1 MRRFKTR
8 EELRQTGWSFQQDNN
23 KEYFFQHPKV
33 SPIIS
38 LEMLK
43 NLHGLDEDTCFDEF
57 AQYEYDDEMFT
68 ELQEN
73 TMIEKAPMLKNIL
86 GKEEYCKFLKAK
98 ALEQLLN
105 EDYAEVKKIIDEL
118 LETTD

>member
-1 MRRFKTR
+1 MRRFKNR
-8 EELRQTGWSFQQDNN
+8 EELRQTGWSFQQDMN

-38 LEMLK
+38 LPMLK
-43 NLHGLDEDTCFDEF
+43 ELHGLDEDTCLVDF

-68 ELQEN
+68 EIQEKP
-73 TMIEKAPMLKNIL
+73 MIEKSPTLKNIL
-86 GKEEYCKFLKAK
+86 GKEEYHKFLKAK

-105 EDYAEVKKIIDEL
+105 EDYTEVKNIIDEL
-118 LETTD
+118 LETTY